1 MPIGNDGV
9 GCLAT
14 HAAAVH
20 VQSKKVKTPPCFS
33 QHENRGRGETFCVSG
48 CWIAI
53 AYVLGQKDGN
63 GLGVGNIQKAP
74 LLPFIPPETKYSA
87 IPPPSSP

>member
-1 MPIGNDGV
+1 M
-9 GCLAT
+9 
-14 HAAAVH
+14 
-20 VQSKKVKTPPCFS
+20 
-33 QHENRGRGETFCVSG
+33 SG